1 MCVKESLGETFLL
14 RTQNIC
20 FYRYC
25 LEYTDRQMKCY
36 SKILYFRGFSIVNV
50 ISGTIGLALGACSV
64 PGSSA
69 PLFKL
74 QADEMELGLGEFAIT
89 NRDII

>member
-1 MCVKESLGETFLL
+1 M
-14 RTQNIC
+14 
-20 FYRYC
+20 
-25 LEYTDRQMKCY
+25 
-36 SKILYFRGFSIVNV
+36 

-74 QADEMELGLGEFAIT
+74 QADEMELGLGEYVIVT
-89 NRDII
+89 NRDNSSQDKNSTLVQW